1 MATDIVYFRI
11 DALTLTPIHESEIN
25 TDDDENNNF
34 LQLFNF
40 NNERNLKQVIKLDL
54 DEDA

>member
-11 DALTLTPIHESEIN
+11 DALTLTPTHESEIN
-25 TDDDENNNF
+25 TEDDDNNNF

-54 DEDA
+54 DEEA